1 MHRRGV
7 LSCVL
12 VLVFLVGGCQPSVSP
27 TVGQSHQSS
36 CKAIREISA
45 LDIDVELR
53 VDGRDLTILHRNAL
67 TNCCLTTAME
77 VVLKANNI
85 DVSEREQPGEAC
97 RCVCPRDLSVTIYYL
112 SPGLYTVRLYR
123 DDEPE
128 PFWEGVVQIK

>member
-1 MHRRGV
+1 MHQRGV

-12 VLVFLVGGCQPSVSP
+12 VLVFLVGGCQPSSSP
-27 TVGQSHQSS
+27 IVGQSYQSS
-36 CKAIREISA
+36 CKAIREMA
-45 LDIDVELR
+45 LSDVELQI
-53 VDGRDLTILHRNAL
+53 DGRDLTILHHDAL

-77 VVLKANNI
+77 VALKANNI
-85 DVSEREQPGEAC
+85 DVFEREQPGEAC
-97 RCVCPRDLSVTIYYL
+97 RCLCPRDLSVTIYSL